1 MKGLLSFVGVL
12 LLAAGL
18 LFAEQGAGIIHWPS
32 GSFMLG
38 AYHWVT
44 YGLVL
49 AGVGL
54 LFIILGWSRRTL

>member
-1 MKGLLSFVGVL
+1 MKGLLTFVGVL

-18 LFAEQGAGIIHWPS
+18 LFAGQGAGFIDWPS
-32 GSFMLG
+32 SSFMLG
-38 AYHWVT
+38 ASHWVT

>member
-1 MKGLLSFVGVL
+1 MKGLLTFVGVL

-18 LFAEQGAGIIHWPS
+18 LFAGQGAGVIDWPS

-38 AYHWVT
+38 ADRWVT

-49 AGVGL
+49 AGIGL
-54 LFIILGWSRRTL
+54 LLIIVGWRRRSL

>member
-1 MKGLLSFVGVL
+1 MKGLLTVIGVL

-18 LFAEQGAGIIHWPS
+18 LFAGQGAGIIDWPS
-32 GSFMLG
+32 SSFMLG
-38 AYHWVT
+38 ADRWVT

-54 LFIILGWSRRTL
+54 LFIIVGWRRRSL

>member
-1 MKGLLSFVGVL
+1 MKGLLTFVGVL

-18 LFAEQGAGIIHWPS
+18 LFAGQGAGVIHWPS

-38 AYHWVT
+38 ADRWVT

-49 AGVGL
+49 AGIGL
-54 LFIILGWSRRTL
+54 LLIIVGWRRRSL

>member
-1 MKGLLSFVGVL
+1 MKGLLTIVGVL

-18 LFAEQGAGIIHWPS
+18 LFAGQGAGVVHWPS

-38 AYHWVT
+38 ASRWVT

-54 LFIILGWSRRTL
+54 LLIIVGWSRRTL

>member
-1 MKGLLSFVGVL
+1 MKGLLTVIGVL

-18 LFAEQGAGIIHWPS
+18 LFAGQGAGLINWPS
-32 GSFMLG
+32 GSFMLN
-38 AYHWVT
+38 ADHWVT

-54 LFIILGWSRRTL
+54 LFIIVGWRRRSL